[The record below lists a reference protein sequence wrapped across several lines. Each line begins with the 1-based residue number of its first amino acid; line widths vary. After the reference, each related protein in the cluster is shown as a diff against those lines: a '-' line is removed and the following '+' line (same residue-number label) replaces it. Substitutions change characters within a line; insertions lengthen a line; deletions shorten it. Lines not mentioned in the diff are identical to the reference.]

1 MGIVPWVLKSSNLQD
16 VQIAEPMSHI
26 DVVESAAA
34 LETSL
39 TPMPNS
45 LEELKNWLPSQPV
58 RTMLGRTGP
67 QFFGGV
73 EDAPLLV
80 VVDGVDNDV
89 DPEPM
94 RSPFNAE
101 SAQLFELMMRAIVMP
116 VGKRKQCVL
125 HSKASY
131 AQTSDGVVQ
140 SVAQQLHVQTR
151 AVLLLVKRWDSA
163 ETESAEHHSIR
174 LDQLAVPLWRIPH
187 PDLLIERNELK
198 RQAWL
203 SLQALQSAL

>member
-1 MGIVPWVLKSSNLQD
+1 MGIVPWISKSSNLQD
-16 VQIAEPMSHI
+16 VQIASPVSHI
-26 DVVESAAA
+26 DVVESVAAA
-34 LETSL
+34 EVSL
-39 TPMPNS
+39 TPMPHS
-45 LEELKNWLPSQPV
+45 LEELKIWLPSQPV
-58 RTMLGRTGP
+58 RTMLGRAGP

-80 VVDGVDNDV
+80 VVDGAENDV

-116 VGKRKQCVL
+116 VAKRKQCVL
-125 HSKASY
+125 HSEASY
-131 AQTSDGVVQ
+131 AQTSHGVAE
-140 SVAQQLHVQTR
+140 SVAQQLHVHTR
-151 AVLLLVKRWDSA
+151 AVLLLVKRWDSV
-163 ETESAEHHSIR
+163 ETEPAEQHSIR
-174 LDQLAVPLWRIPH
+174 LDQSALPLWRIPH
-187 PDLLIERNELK
+187 PDLLIQRNELK